1 MFTHTI
7 KHNSGSEERRVRF
20 SETPREPSFFADLS
34 FVDDSSNIK
43 RISDLQRQL
52 YESKLEQQKMADEL
66 AMLRMAISREGLE
79 EKKSYGDM
87 AHDLFSGEGVEEKK
101 SYGDYSMEYSKK
113 SVETPS
119 RPKTMS
125 EMYVQYRKDHPESFA
140 PPQKPANPFF
150 MHNSAM
156 SHVGFFSK

>member
-1 MFTHTI
+1 MFAHTI
-7 KHNSGSEERRVRF
+7 KHNSGIPSGREERRVRF
-20 SETPREPSFFADLS
+20 SETFREPSFFADSS
-34 FVDDSSNIK
+34 FVDDSSNMRQIA
-43 RISDLQRQL
+43 DLQKQL

-66 AMLRMAISREGLE
+66 AMLRMAIS
-79 EKKSYGDM
+79 
-87 AHDLFSGEGVEEKK
+87 GEGVEEKR
-101 SYGDYSMEYSKK
+101 SYSIAYSNK

-119 RPKTMS
+119 HPKTMS
-125 EMYVQYRKDHPESFA
+125 EMYVQYRKDHPEKFE

>member
-1 MFTHTI
+1 MFAHTI

-20 SETPREPSFFADLS
+20 SETPREPSFFADSS
-34 FVDDSSNIK
+34 FVDDSSNMGQIA
-43 RISDLQRQL
+43 DLQRQL

-79 EKKSYGDM
+79 G
-87 AHDLFSGEGVEEKK
+87 KK

-113 SVETPS
+113 SVEIPP

-125 EMYVQYRKDHPESFA
+125 EMYVQYRKDHPEIFA

>member
-1 MFTHTI
+1 MFAHTI

-20 SETPREPSFFADLS
+20 SETPREPSFFADSL

-79 EKKSYGDM
+79 ENRSC
-87 AHDLFSGEGVEEKK
+87 
-101 SYGDYSMEYSKK
+101 GDYSMEYSKK

-125 EMYVQYRKDHPESFA
+125 EMYVQYRKDHPERFA
-140 PPQKPANPFF
+140 PQQKPANPFF